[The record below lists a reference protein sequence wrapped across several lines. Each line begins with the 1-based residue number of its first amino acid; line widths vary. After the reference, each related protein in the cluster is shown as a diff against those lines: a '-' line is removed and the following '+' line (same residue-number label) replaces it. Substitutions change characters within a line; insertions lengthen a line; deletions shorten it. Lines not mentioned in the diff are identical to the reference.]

1 MRPIKEELIYTEDPT
16 SIGRWVELDD
26 DEGGCQ
32 YEPVLRF
39 NFMVLGYISSP
50 YIVFGGIVPYKDVV
64 SYKDKQLVTGTFRK
78 RNQTNDIKWL
88 IK

>member
-26 DEGGCQ
+26 DEGGRR

-39 NFMVLGYISSP
+39 NFMVL
-50 YIVFGGIVPYKDVV
+50 
-64 SYKDKQLVTGTFRK
+64 VTYPLLMIASEGTSF
-78 RNQTNDIKWL
+78 
-88 IK
+88 